1 MLVNEA
7 RVRDVV
13 EPAKRH
19 ALQEE
24 KPRVLSDA
32 EVAAL
37 LGHHEDAL
45 PISDYNLS
53 IAREA
58 IETSLRTNFH
68 QLSSIFEHY
77 AAGADGDG
85 SEGGGRAEGG
95 SVAEEE
101 GAGDDA
107 ANSATKMSIG
117 EFFVFVRDCRL
128 LSGLPEA
135 GTTRFPLDGVAVPLD
150 REEVDEVFRGSMVAE
165 AAAEAAHAR
174 EVAERIARAE
184 AEMAE
189 AHAVA
194 EAAEAEAW
202 RAAEPELADA
212 AAGVQAAV
220 TDADADAR
228 GVAEGAGDDAA
239 LLADVESA
247 AVEDIVEDEAAAE
260 VAAAEEEEA
269 EEAEE
274 DVVVEQEVKPRAF
287 IEAVV
292 HIALRKILG
301 HVVPITERLDEVING
316 WITPN
321 ALQANLDSFRS
332 EVAIDAV
339 QRTFVEHDANLK
351 AFFKMFCQVQAVVPG
366 LPAEEPSMLR
376 KGWMKALGELKLIT
390 RKSDVPN
397 NLPEDVAKS
406 IFASCQMEEENES
419 STATGGGDEA
429 MIFMECVNGVCV
441 FRVCCLRARR
451 VPVLPALAH
460 RGAPS
465 APRSLTSAS
474 HAPVPLRSHLA
485 QVHGGTRR
493 TRIVQG
499 AEPVRPPPQKAGADP
514 LRDR

>member
-1 MLVNEA
+1 VLVNEA

-406 IFASCQMEEENES
+406 IFASCQMEEENEF

-441 FRVCCLRARR
+441 FACM
-451 VPVLPALAH
+451 LPPCTPGTPFF
-460 RGAPS
+460 R
-465 APRSLTSAS
+465 RSLTAVL
-474 HAPVPLRSHLA
+474 PPLLVP
-485 QVHGGTRR
+485 
-493 TRIVQG
+493 
-499 AEPVRPPPQKAGADP
+499 
-514 LRDR
+514 